1 DGETHAELHYRPV
14 GVVGA
19 VGPWNWPMMISVWQF
34 APALKMGNTV
44 VLKPSEYTPLSVQAL
59 VAVGNQALP
68 ADVLA
73 VVPGD
78 GAVGAALTSHAAV
91 GRSRFPGT
99 TRDGQA
105 VKRTATA
112 RLSRYTP

>member
-1 DGETHAELHYRPV
+1 EVGACAAWLRANAAFELDPEVVVEDGETHAELHYRPV

-59 VAVGNQALP
+59 EIGRASCRERAETEEGTDVGEQKENEQ
-68 ADVLA
+68 
-73 VVPGD
+73 
-78 GAVGAALTSHAAV
+78 
-91 GRSRFPGT
+91 RR
-99 TRDGQA
+99 Q
-105 VKRTATA
+105 
-112 RLSRYTP
+112 